1 MYIIYSLKTIYKKN
15 GKNNKSIYNQI
26 ANFAL
31 IQTEINLQITNK
43 APDVYMIEVNN
54 QCNNGIATIGS
65 IVDKETLKKNLILNC
80 IPDGFEN
87 MNVENFDEFLKQR
100 RVLMAKKI
108 KDYYYSL

>member
-1 MYIIYSLKTIYKKN
+1 MLTIHYLQKN

-43 APDVYMIEVNN
+43 APNAYMLEINE
-54 QCNNGIATIGS
+54 QCKNGEATIGS
-65 IVDKETLKKNLILNC
+65 IIDKELLNENLKINC

-87 MNVENFDEFLKQR
+87 MTVNDFDEFLKQR
-100 RVLMAKKI
+100 RILMANKI
-108 KDYYYSL
+108 KEYYYSL